1 MVQAASFQIR
11 EVGGRA
17 KVVELERNLERVF
30 RLFRLTPMLLAIV
43 LYYAYVMEHTGS
55 GPEWNIIEK
64 NANLCKKTGWMNLLY
79 AQIALPFE
87 DQVKNFYRET
97 CVIKFLKKKLYIYI
111 FMYFI

>member
-11 EVGGRA
+11 EVGGQA

-87 DQVKNFYRET
+87 DQVKNFYREIL
-97 CVIKFLKKKLYIYI
+97 CD
-111 FMYFI
+111 